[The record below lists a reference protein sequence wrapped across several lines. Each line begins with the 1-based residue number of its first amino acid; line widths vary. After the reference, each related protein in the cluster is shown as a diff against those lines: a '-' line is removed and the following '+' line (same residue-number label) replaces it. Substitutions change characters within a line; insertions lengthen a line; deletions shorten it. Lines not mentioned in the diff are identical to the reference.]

1 MSVHLTEEEQIDALK
16 RWWKDYGKSV
26 VAAVVIAVAA
36 YLGWGSWKEQQRVK
50 AEKASATYE
59 QLVKLINQ
67 EPGKTMSDTDRTM
80 ATQYA
85 NELKSGNSKSLYAQ
99 TAAFFL
105 AKVAADENKLDQA
118 VTELQWVLAAKPD
131 VTTEQIARLRLAKV
145 LTAKQS
151 YDDALAQ
158 LAQEPAQAL
167 GSEYAEARGD
177 VYKLQGNLD
186 KARTAYEEALKA
198 ANAESATGQQQQ
210 ERYMLLQ
217 MKVDDL
223 KLLQPAVEASAEK
236 AQ

>member
-1 MSVHLTEEEQIDALK
+1 MSVHLTEEEQIEALK
-16 RWWKDYGKSV
+16 RWWKDYGKFV
-26 VAAVVIAVAA
+26 VAAVVLGVVA
-36 YLGWGSWKEQQRVK
+36 YLGWGSWKDQQRAK

-67 EPGKTMSDTDRTM
+67 EPGKTMSETDRAM
-80 ATQYA
+80 AAQYA

-105 AKVAADENKLDQA
+105 AKVAVEENKLDQA
-118 VTELQWVLAAKPD
+118 ALELQWVLSAKPD

-158 LAQEPAQAL
+158 LAQEPAAAL
-167 GSEYAEARGD
+167 ASEYSEARGD

-186 KARTAYEEALKA
+186 KARSAYEAALTA
-198 ANAESATGQQQQ
+198 TNAQQQQ

>member
-1 MSVHLTEEEQIDALK
+1 VSVHLTEEEQLEVLK
-16 RWWKDYGKSV
+16 RWWKAYGKILIT
-26 VAAVVIAVAA
+26 AVVIAVAA
-36 YLGWGSWKEQQRVK
+36 YLGWGSWKEQQRIK

-59 QLVKLINQ
+59 QLVKLISQ
-67 EPGKTMSDTDRTM
+67 EAGKTMSETDRKM
-80 ATQYA
+80 ATQFA
-85 NELKSGNSKSLYAQ
+85 NELKNGDKESLYAQ

-105 AKVAADENKLDQA
+105 AKVAVEENKLDQA
-118 VTELQWVLAAKPD
+118 VAELQWVLSAKPD

-158 LAQEPAQAL
+158 LAQEPAAAL
-167 GSEYAEARGD
+167 AGEYSEARGD
-177 VYKLQGNLD
+177 IYKLQGNLD
-186 KARTAYEEALKA
+186 KARSAYEAALTA
-198 ANAESATGQQQQ
+198 TNAQQQ

>member
-1 MSVHLTEEEQIDALK
+1 MSVHLTEEEQIEALK
-16 RWWKDYGKSV
+16 RWWKEYGKV
-26 VAAVVIAVAA
+26 LVAAVVIGIAA
-36 YLGWGSWKEQQRVK
+36 YLGWGAWKDQQRAK

-67 EPGKTMSDTDRTM
+67 EPGKAMSDIDRTM
-80 ATQYA
+80 ATQFA

-105 AKVAADENKLDQA
+105 AKVAVEENKLDQA
-118 VTELQWVLAAKPD
+118 VTELQWVLATKPD

-145 LTAKQS
+145 LTARQS

-158 LAQEPAQAL
+158 LAQEPAAAL
-167 GSEYAEARGD
+167 AGEYAEARGD
-177 VYKLQGNLD
+177 IYKLQGDLD
-186 KARTAYEEALKA
+186 KARTAYESALA
-198 ANAESATGQQQQ
+198 ATNPQQQ
-210 ERYMLLQ
+210 ERFMLLQ

-223 KLLQPAVEASAEK
+223 KLLQPAVATSAEK

>member
-1 MSVHLTEEEQIDALK
+1 MSVHLTEEEQIESLK
-16 RWWKDYGKSV
+16 RWWNEYGKSV
-26 VAAVVIAVAA
+26 VVAVVIGVAA
-36 YLGWGSWKEQQRVK
+36 YLGWGSWKDQQRAK

-67 EPGKTMSDTDRTM
+67 EPGKVLSETDRAM

-85 NELKSGNSKSLYAQ
+85 NELKSGNSESFYSQ

-105 AKVAADENKLDQA
+105 AKVAVEDNKLDQA
-118 VTELQWVLAAKPD
+118 VTELQWILSAKPD
-131 VTTEQIARLRLAKV
+131 ATTEQIARLRLAKV

-151 YDDALAQ
+151 LDDALAQ
-158 LAQEPAQAL
+158 LAQEPAAAL
-167 GSEYAEARGD
+167 ASDYAEARGD
-177 VYKLQGNLD
+177 IYKLQGNLE
-186 KARTAYEEALKA
+186 KARSSYEAALTAS
-198 ANAESATGQQQQ
+198 NAQQQ

-223 KLLQPAVEASAEK
+223 KLVEPAVEASAEK

>member
-1 MSVHLTEEEQIDALK
+1 VSVHLTEEEQLEVLK
-16 RWWKDYGKSV
+16 RWWKDYGKIVIATV
-26 VAAVVIAVAA
+26 VVAVAA

-67 EPGKTMSDTDRTM
+67 EPGKAMTDTDRTI

-105 AKVAADENKLDQA
+105 AKVAVEENKLDQA
-118 VTELQWVLAAKPD
+118 VAELQWVISAKPD

-158 LAQEPAQAL
+158 LAQEPAAAL
-167 GSEYAEARGD
+167 AGEYSEARGD
-177 VYKLQGNLD
+177 IYKLQGNLD
-186 KARTAYEEALKA
+186 KARSAYEAALTA
-198 ANAESATGQQQQ
+198 TNAQQQ

>member
-1 MSVHLTEEEQIDALK
+1 MSVHLTEEEQIESLK

-26 VAAVVIAVAA
+26 VVAAVIAVAA
-36 YLGWGSWKEQQRVK
+36 YLGWGSWKDQQRAK

-67 EPGKTMSDTDRTM
+67 EPGKVMSDTDRSM

-85 NELKSGNSKSLYAQ
+85 SELKSGNNKSFYAQ

-105 AKVAADENKLDQA
+105 AKVAVEDNKLDQA
-118 VTELQWVLAAKPD
+118 VAELQWVLSAKPD

-151 YDDALAQ
+151 LDDALAQ
-158 LAQEPAQAL
+158 LAQEPAAAL
-167 GSEYAEARGD
+167 ASDYAEARGD
-177 VYKLQGNLD
+177 IYKLQGNLE
-186 KARTAYEEALKA
+186 KARSSYEAALTAS
-198 ANAESATGQQQQ
+198 NAQQQ

-223 KLLQPAVEASAEK
+223 KLLEPANEASAEK

>member
-1 MSVHLTEEEQIDALK
+1 MSVHLTEEEQLEVLK
-16 RWWKDYGKSV
+16 RWWNDYGKIV
-26 VAAVVIAVAA
+26 IATLVIAVAA
-36 YLGWGSWKEQQRVK
+36 YFAWGSWKEQQRVK

-67 EPGKTMSDTDRTM
+67 ESGKTLTDTDRVM

-105 AKVAADENKLDQA
+105 AKAAVEENKLDQA
-118 VTELQWVLAAKPD
+118 IAELQWVISAKPD
-131 VTTEQIARLRLAKV
+131 ATTEQIARLRLAKV
-145 LTAKQS
+145 FTAKQS

-158 LAQEPAQAL
+158 LAQEPATAL
-167 GSEYAEARGD
+167 TSEYSEARGD
-177 VYKLQGNLD
+177 IYKLQGNLD
-186 KARTAYEEALKA
+186 KARTAYEAALT
-198 ANAESATGQQQQ
+198 ATDPQQQ
-210 ERYMLLQ
+210 ERFMLLQ

-236 AQ
+236 AE